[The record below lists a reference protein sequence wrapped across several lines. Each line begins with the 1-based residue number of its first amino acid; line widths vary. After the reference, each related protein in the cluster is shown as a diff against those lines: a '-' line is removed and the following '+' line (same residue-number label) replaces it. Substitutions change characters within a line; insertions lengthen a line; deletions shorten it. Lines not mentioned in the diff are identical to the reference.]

1 MELILMRHGIAEERE
16 EFAKKNL
23 EDHLRPL
30 TLKGRKRVQKVC
42 MRLRDWVDEVDLIV
56 SSPFV
61 RARQTAE
68 LASQIFI
75 DTKVVESA
83 ELVPSSPP
91 QAFKRWLQSHGDQ
104 DKRIIA
110 VGHEPQLS
118 VLTTF
123 LLTSQ
128 LEPILELKKGGIL
141 CLEMTSFKTIAP
153 GGAKLSWLLQPRHI
167 ID

>member
-16 EFAKKNL
+16 DFAKKNL

-30 TLKGRKRVQKVC
+30 TMKGRKRIQKIS
-42 MRLRDWVDEVDLIV
+42 MQLRDWVDEIDLIV
-56 SSPFV
+56 ASPFV
-61 RARQTAE
+61 RSRQTAE

-91 QAFKRWLQSHGDQ
+91 QAFKRWLQALGDSHQ
-104 DKRIIA
+104 RIMA

-118 VLTTF
+118 VLATY
-123 LLTSQ
+123 LMTSQ
-128 LEPILELKKGGIL
+128 LEPVLELKKGGIL
-141 CLEMTSFKTIAP
+141 CLEIASFKTVAP
-153 GGAKLSWLLQPRHI
+153 GTAKLLWLIQPKHVV
-167 ID
+167 D

>member
-16 EFAKKNL
+16 EFAKKNA

-30 TLKGRKRVQKVC
+30 TLKGRKRIQKVA
-42 MRLRDWVDEVDLIV
+42 MKLRDWVGDIDLIV

-68 LASQIFI
+68 LTSQIFI
-75 DTKVVESA
+75 DTKVVEAA

-104 DKRIIA
+104 HKRVIA

-118 VLTTF
+118 VLATF
-123 LLTSQ
+123 LMTGQ
-128 LEPILELKKGGIL
+128 LESVLEIKKGGIL
-141 CLEMTSFKTIAP
+141 CLEMQSFKNTTA
-153 GGAKLSWLLQPRHI
+153 GSAKLLWLIQPRHI
-167 ID
+167 VD